1 MQLQD
6 GLLSL
11 VDIDGSEE
19 AIRADVEK
27 VTEKEFRW
35 EEEVRKWQPWF
46 SRLCL
51 GVEGANRAISRNA
64 ARTNMSN
71 LTPEEFRHF

>member
-19 AIRADVEK
+19 AIRAEVEK
-27 VTEKEFRW
+27 VKEKEFRW
-35 EEEVRKWQPWF
+35 EVEMGGIRKGQPCF

-51 GVEGANRAISRNA
+51 GVKGANRAISRNA
-64 ARTNMSN
+64 ARTNI
-71 LTPEEFRHF
+71 